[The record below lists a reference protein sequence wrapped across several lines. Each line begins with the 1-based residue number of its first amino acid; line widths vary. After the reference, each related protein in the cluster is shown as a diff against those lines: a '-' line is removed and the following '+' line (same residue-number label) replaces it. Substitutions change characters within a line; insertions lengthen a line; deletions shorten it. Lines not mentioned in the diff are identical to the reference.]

1 MRHDSM
7 GEINQHLVLE
17 YVRDHPGAARVEIG
31 EALGL
36 SPASVSRIIAA
47 LLKSGR
53 LVEDESR
60 NVVEGPGRPRVGLRV
75 NLGLEAVVGIDLG
88 GTKCHG
94 AVADIA
100 GEILDEHVVLVADVG
115 SAIAALTQVWEKS
128 KAQAEARGLTVAAVA
143 VGVPAVV
150 DQTSGLASRGPN
162 VGWEGIDI
170 GSIVREFGVPYVID
184 NDVNLAAIAEGA
196 SGNAVGVK
204 DYVVL
209 SVGTGLGGA
218 VVANGRLARG
228 GYFAAGELGVMLA
241 STDQVREERVGG
253 VGGLE
258 TILSGRA
265 LQNRVTAEIAANPE
279 AAAELGEGATPKEL
293 IASALAGGA
302 VARRLVDEAIVA
314 MSLAIVN
321 VCAVLDP
328 EVVVIDGS
336 VGRALAPF
344 FGEVERLVAR
354 HIVTPPRII
363 ESELGPNSTVRGAIA
378 GAVQLYRS
386 QGAPAVMESIHDSEG
401 ALS

>member
-17 YVRDHPGAARVEIG
+17 YVRDHPGAARIEIG

-36 SPASVSRIIAA
+36 SPASVSRIIAS
-47 LLKSGR
+47 LLKSNR
-53 LVEDESR
+53 LVEDEPR
-60 NVVEGPGRPRVGLRV
+60 GAVEGPGRPRVGLRV
-75 NLGLEAVVGIDLG
+75 NLGLDAIVGIDLG

-94 AVADIA
+94 AVADVT
-100 GEILDEHVVLVADVG
+100 GEILDETVVLVAEAG

-128 KAQAEARGLTVAAVA
+128 QAQAQARGLTVASVA

-150 DQTSGLASRGPN
+150 DQATGIASRGPN

-170 GSIVREFGVPYVID
+170 GSIVRDFGVPYMID

-196 SGNAVGVK
+196 IGKAVGAK

-218 VVANGRLARG
+218 VMANGKLARG
-228 GYFAAGELGVMLA
+228 GFFAAGELGVMLA
-241 STDQVREERVGG
+241 STDQVREDRVGA

-258 TILSGRA
+258 SILSGRA
-265 LQNRVTAEIAANPE
+265 LQQRVRAEIEVNQE
-279 AAAELGEGATPKEL
+279 ARAELGENATPKEL
-293 IASALAGGA
+293 IASALAGGP
-302 VARRLVDEAIVA
+302 VAKRLVDEAIVA
-314 MSLAIVN
+314 MALGIIN
-321 VCAVLDP
+321 VCAVVDP

-354 HIVTPPRII
+354 HIVTPPRIV
-363 ESELGPNSTVRGAIA
+363 ESELGPNSTVCGAIA